1 MSLNDAAKTGKIAVW
16 WDMKECPVPE
26 GIDAHRVRPSIE
38 GGFKEL
44 GYSGPVSITAY
55 GDQKQTP
62 EYLLRALSS
71 TGVAVV
77 HVRSESTC
85 AVMYEHMMNWR
96 EENPPPATMMII
108 TNQML
113 DVFDWDLARLQ
124 QQRTGYHICLAYT
137 IRQRAELI
145 VDTRKEWLW
154 EKLLLGTTTSTSA
167 GELSTVFHC
176 EYCSLDCQS
185 LNCFKEHLSTKKHQL
200 QEVIR
205 PQRTELISAT
215 NKWGK
220 NYAATP
226 EYATAKIHVW
236 WDMFDCPIPDGY
248 DARRVRPSL
257 EGAFKELG
265 YSGPV
270 SITAFGDHTQT
281 PKRHLQ
287 ALSSTGID
295 VAHATLGVISSRI
308 FDDLMEWR
316 GRITTPATMMIIS
329 DGVEELIAKLQQRIK
344 FNLFWAYSCRPWTM
358 SVVLTSAEWLWDSL
372 LAVSATKRHVL
383 RNCSASAVEST
394 GMFYCKLCYTKR
406 TLLDKFIKHLSSKK
420 HLSEQEGCITD
431 RRRRAKKHRLFWLKA
446 RVSFSKEQAVEE
458 CSLVEEL

>member
-71 TGVAVV
+71 TGVAV
-77 HVRSESTC
+77 
-85 AVMYEHMMNWR
+85 
-96 EENPPPATMMII
+96 
-108 TNQML
+108 
-113 DVFDWDLARLQ
+113 
-124 QQRTGYHICLAYT
+124 
-137 IRQRAELI
+137 
-145 VDTRKEWLW
+145 
-154 EKLLLGTTTSTSA
+154 
-167 GELSTVFHC
+167 
-176 EYCSLDCQS
+176 
-185 LNCFKEHLSTKKHQL
+185 
-200 QEVIR
+200 EVIR
-205 PQRTELISAT
+205 PQPTELISAT

-248 DARRVRPSL
+248 DARLVRPSL

-383 RNCSASAVEST
+383 RNCSASVVEST

-420 HLSEQEGCITD
+420 HLSQEGCITD
-431 RRRRAKKHRLFWLKA
+431 RRRRAKKHRLFWLKEYH
-446 RVSFSKEQAVEE
+446 FPKSKRLKNAP
-458 CSLVEEL
+458 